1 MSVDRFQRPP
11 NADPLPVE
19 PLPPMPPRAD
29 SLRTDERSLG
39 DLFVGLTDDMST
51 LMRQEIK
58 LAKAETMQTVSA
70 AMRSVVMLAGGGL
83 VAYAGFILLLIA
95 AGVGMG
101 AVMPLWLS
109 MLIVGVVAIIV
120 GVILLQSGRSNLSN
134 LSIVPEK
141 TVESIKEDAEWVKE
155 QVR

>member
-1 MSVDRFQRPP
+1 V
-11 NADPLPVE
+11 
-19 PLPPMPPRAD
+19 
-29 SLRTDERSLG
+29 RTEERSLG

-58 LAKAETMQTVSA
+58 LAKAETMETVSQA
-70 AMRSVVMLAGGGL
+70 ARSAGMMVGGGL
-83 VAYAGFILLLIA
+83 VAYAGLILLLIA
-95 AGVGMG
+95 AAIAMG
-101 AVMPLWLS
+101 SVMPYWLS
-109 MLIVGVVAIIV
+109 TLLVGIVTIVV
-120 GVILLQSGRSNLSN
+120 GVILLQSGRSAISN

>member
-1 MSVDRFQRPP
+1 MRTAAQ
-11 NADPLPVE
+11 PV
-19 PLPPMPPRAD
+19 RAE
-29 SLRTDERSLG
+29 ERSLG

-58 LAKAETMQTVSA
+58 LAKAETMETVSQA
-70 AMRSVVMLAGGGL
+70 ARSAGMMVGGGL
-83 VAYAGFILLLIA
+83 VAYAGLILLLIA
-95 AGVGMG
+95 AAIAMG
-101 AVMPLWLS
+101 SVMPYWLS
-109 MLIVGVVAIIV
+109 TLLVGIVTIVV
-120 GVILLQSGRSNLSN
+120 GVILLQSGRSAISN

>member
-1 MSVDRFQRPP
+1 V
-11 NADPLPVE
+11 
-19 PLPPMPPRAD
+19 RAE
-29 SLRTDERSLG
+29 ERSLG

-58 LAKAETMQTVSA
+58 LAKAETMETVSQA
-70 AMRSVVMLAGGGL
+70 ARSAGMMVGGGL
-83 VAYAGFILLLIA
+83 VAYAGLILLLIA
-95 AGVGMG
+95 AAIAMG
-101 AVMPLWLS
+101 SVMPYWLS
-109 MLIVGVVAIIV
+109 TLLVGIVTIVV
-120 GVILLQSGRSNLSN
+120 GVILLQSGRSAISN